1 MTAVVVVAAIV
12 LAIFIAGG
20 ITGAVL
26 LVSLAS
32 RREDRR
38 TLSYRAPNRIAL
50 AGRFV
55 TGLKVA
61 DPDSVRGQIGYQ
73 PDGDLDYDDLDYG
86 DLDYGD
92 AGYGDIDYGDTDL
105 SDQAYQGQTPGS
117 L

>member
-92 AGYGDIDYGDTDL
+92 IDYGDTDL

>member
-1 MTAVVVVAAIV
+1 LTAVVVIAATV
-12 LAIFIAGG
+12 LAVFIAGG

-55 TGLKVA
+55 TGLKVS
-61 DPDSVRGQIGYQ
+61 DPDSLRGQIGYQ
-73 PDGDLDYDDLDYG
+73 VDGDQDYG
-86 DLDYGD
+86 DQDYGD
-92 AGYGDIDYGDTDL
+92 AGYGYDVDGDAGYGDADL
-105 SDQAYQGQTPGS
+105 SDQAYQGQTPDS

>member
-1 MTAVVVVAAIV
+1 MTAVIVTAV
-12 LAIFIAGG
+12 LAIFTAGG

-38 TLSYRAPNRIAL
+38 TLSHKAPNRIAL

-55 TGLKVA
+55 TGLRVEDPGSHA
-61 DPDSVRGQIGYQ
+61 AWAGYPDSR
-73 PDGDLDYDDLDYG
+73 DLDELE
-86 DLDYGD
+86 
-92 AGYGDIDYGDTDL
+92 L
-105 SDQAYQGQTPGS
+105 SDHAYHGQTPSG

>member
-1 MTAVVVVAAIV
+1 LPAVVVIAAIV
-12 LAIFIAGG
+12 LAVFIAGG

-55 TGLKVA
+55 TGLKVS
-61 DPDSVRGQIGYQ
+61 DPDSVRGQIDYQ
-73 PDGDLDYDDLDYG
+73 TDGDLDYDDADYYG
-86 DLDYGD
+86 DPGD
-92 AGYGDIDYGDTDL
+92 GDMDF
-105 SDQAYQGQTPGS
+105 SDQAYQGQTPEG